1 MSRSEPPAPIRL
13 EKTLAGLEV
22 VCLALLPYLWIPLI
36 YSTLKSINFF
46 VWFYGADAL
55 QTDTLML
62 LRHSLWIGAIAARFQ
77 FLSALL
83 LLRWGI
89 GVPLARVGLT
99 TRNLGRNVL
108 GGLVFAAIFV
118 PGTYGIQT
126 LALMALEAVG
136 SKPQDHAFTQLGSTG
151 LLPIEWALL
160 FFGAVVAA
168 PVWEEFVYRGLIQPW
183 VMRCGRP
190 GGLIVLGIAAALAA
204 YSISKAWIPSP
215 SIRELAIV
223 LAPLWLL
230 LPLVGVFLFLDRRN
244 TAWGGLFASAV
255 LFAWVHVSV
264 WPSPVPLVWLA
275 LGLSWLA
282 WRGHSL
288 AGAIVL
294 HAVFNAVACAAL
306 LYGVK
311 D

>member
-1 MSRSEPPAPIRL
+1 M
-13 EKTLAGLEV
+13 
-22 VCLALLPYLWIPLI
+22 
-36 YSTLKSINFF
+36 
-46 VWFYGADAL
+46 WFYGADAL

-62 LRHSLWIGAIAARFQ
+62 LRHSLWIGAIAAPFQ